1 METHLSPTDY
11 IVGAIERVAND
22 MKSVVKNGEQMTVRV
37 NVDTESKSLYLS
49 LNNSGVE
56 KDSKFVH
63 GMNCGVGEFMASAIC
78 LEEIGKFFDEIIKK
92 EGAGTIKICQ
102 APNLFGK
109 RRFSL
114 TLYLDKSGRQE

>member
-1 METHLSPTDY
+1 MKTHLTQTDY
-11 IVGAIERVAND
+11 IIGAFETVAND

-37 NVDTESKSLYLS
+37 NVDTESKGLYLS
-49 LNNSGVE
+49 LNNSEVE

-92 EGAGTIKICQ
+92 EGEGTIKIVQ
-102 APNLFGK
+102 SPNLFGK

-114 TLYLDKSGRQE
+114 VLYIDKASEQD

>member
-92 EGAGTIKICQ
+92 RRGRNNK
-102 APNLFGK
+102 NLSSPESFW
-109 RRFSL
+109 
-114 TLYLDKSGRQE
+114 